1 MKSVVCLL
9 FVLLSLAPNVFAIE
23 IKEAINPPP
32 LRDRLVHIEKMMKI
46 WSVELKEVKASN
58 ASNHMRIKSNEV
70 ILSGKSSDGPKS
82 LSNRNKKVSGRI
94 YSYYR

>member
-1 MKSVVCLL
+1 MI
-9 FVLLSLAPNVFAIE
+9 SLAPSAYAVE
-23 IKEAINPPP
+23 IKESINPPP

-70 ILSGKSSDGPKS
+70 LLSGKSLDNPEL
-82 LSNRNKKVSGRI
+82 LSRKNKKVSGRV
-94 YSYYR
+94 YRYYR